1 MAHARRYFG
10 IAVLSAAFVG
20 CDGGKAMPTS
30 PSAGMPPTAPAPSPP
45 PTPDAPARGEISLIS
60 TSVPPGTILTVR
72 ECPPDEFGIIRL
84 CTEDLRM
91 TFAVLLDR
99 DVTGAL
105 VQVVLA
111 NDSQGCAFALSAPAT
126 LIAGT
131 RAEITAS
138 VVNLFLANDIEPI
151 GSFTPCP
158 LPASVT
164 RMVVTLR
171 TRTSYVLTQDFFH
184 RYTLAR

>member
-1 MAHARRYFG
+1 MGYARRCFG
-10 IAVLSAAFVG
+10 IAMLSAAFVG
-20 CDGGKAMPTS
+20 CDAGEAIPTS
-30 PSAGMPPTAPAPSPP
+30 PSAPPTVAAPP
-45 PTPDAPARGEISLIS
+45 PPVPARGEISLIS
-60 TSVPPGTILTVR
+60 ASVPPGATLTVR
-72 ECPPDEFGIIRL
+72 ECQPDEFGIIRL
-84 CTEDLRM
+84 CTEELRM

-111 NDSQGCAFALSAPAT
+111 SDSQGCAFALSAPAT

-131 RAEITAS
+131 QAEITAS
-138 VVNLFLANDIEPI
+138 VVNLFVADDIEPI
-151 GSFTPCP
+151 GSFTPCA

-171 TRTSYVLTQDFFH
+171 TRTSYFLSQEFSQ
-184 RYTLAR
+184 RYTLVQ